1 MAVGDG
7 AHRVA
12 MGCGGR
18 PRRAQGQKIV
28 GAHELLRRRLHPH
41 FVQMLRHPGVVGR
54 VKGRVDGV
62 VVDAVQIGLGVGRV
76 PGVEVLRHHP
86 RRQHPDVRRQVLV
99 QRQRQLFR
107 RDAGVGVEVEPK
119 AQRVHPGIRAAA
131 ALDVRP
137 GTQHGFQ
144 RILKHGRYAAP
155 VGLHLKPAVIR
166 AIVGKGQ

>member
-1 MAVGDG
+1 M
-7 AHRVA
+7 
-12 MGCGGR
+12 
-18 PRRAQGQKIV
+18 
-28 GAHELLRRRLHPH
+28 
-41 FVQMLRHPGVVGR
+41 
-54 VKGRVDGV
+54 
-62 VVDAVQIGLGVGRV
+62 VVDAVQIGLGVGRI

-107 RDAGVGVEVEPK
+107 RNAGVGVEVEPK